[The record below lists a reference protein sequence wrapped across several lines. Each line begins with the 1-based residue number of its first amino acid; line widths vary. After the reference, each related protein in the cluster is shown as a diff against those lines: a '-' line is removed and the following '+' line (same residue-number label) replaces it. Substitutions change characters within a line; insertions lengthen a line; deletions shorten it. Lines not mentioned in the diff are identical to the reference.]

1 MPKSKVMTFRLSEP
15 VSDMLRQVAK
25 QNGVTMSAYIEE
37 SIKRQ
42 IGSMVDDLDTTNA
55 APLTIKFQGGSM
67 TFDKAVKIANKGI
80 LILDPK
86 LAK

>member
-1 MPKSKVMTFRLSEP
+1 MTFRLSDP

-42 IGSMVDDLDTTNA
+42 IGSMVDDLDTSNA
-55 APLTIKFQGGSM
+55 TPLTIKFQGGSM
-67 TFDKAVKIANKGI
+67 TFDKAVKIPNKGI

>member
-1 MPKSKVMTFRLSEP
+1 MTFRLSDP
-15 VSDMLRQVAK
+15 VSDMLRQIAK

-42 IGSMVDDLDTTNA
+42 IGSMVDDLDTSNA

-67 TFDKAVKIANKGI
+67 TFDKAVKIPNKGI